1 MPEPVQIVESPA
13 WQSWHQIPAVCFHPR
28 NLASNLVVAA
38 IVGTLLFSINQLD
51 IVLRDGFGPQVWLKA
66 GLTYLVPFLVSN
78 YGLVVGTRKRTA
90 SAGRP

>member
-1 MPEPVQIVESPA
+1 MPEPVRLVQSPTWESWA
-13 WQSWHQIPAVCFHPR
+13 QIPAVCLHPR

-51 IVLRDGFGPQVWLKA
+51 IVLRDGFGPRVWLKA
-66 GLTYLVPFLVSN
+66 SLTFLVPFLVSN

-90 SAGRP
+90 